1 VPIPTAYTE
10 EALGEYMLTILGV
23 VGQVLQYTSASF
35 DEEIA
40 DTLLAYGVAN
50 IAQATD
56 IKKLR
61 ALAKVAAWQ
70 KANADLVA
78 FYDYQADG
86 GKFDRSQMQAMAEKA
101 LAQAQTGALAYDP
114 NYQAQVTRERPVNDP
129 YRYIPDEERTL

>member
-1 VPIPTAYTE
+1 MPAPTAYTE
-10 EALGEYMLTILGV
+10 EALGEFMLTVLGV

-35 DEEIA
+35 GEEVS
-40 DTLLAYGVAN
+40 DTLLAYGVAD

-70 KANADLVA
+70 KANDDLVA

-101 LAQAQTGALAYDP
+101 LASALAGALAYDP
-114 NYQAQVTRERPVNDP
+114 NYQVQVTREKPVNDP
-129 YRYIPDEERTL
+129 YRYIPDEERTI